1 MFKSISDKVSLP
13 DLEKQVLD
21 VWKEKDFFRK
31 SVEARKNAPDY
42 TFYEGPP
49 TANGRPGIH
58 HVFARTI
65 KDLVCRYRTMRGFQV
80 HRKAGWDTHGL
91 PVEIE
96 VEKKLG
102 LKHKG
107 EIETYGVA
115 KFNAECRKSVFE
127 YKGMWEDLTWRM
139 GYWIDMEHPYV
150 TCENEYI
157 ESVWWALDR
166 YFKEGLIYQGFK
178 IQLYCPRCGT
188 PLSSHEVSLGYR
200 DTQDPS
206 VYVKAKVKGEEN
218 TYLLV
223 WTTTP
228 WTLISNVA
236 LAVGTDVEYVKVRLK
251 GPLPPG
257 EGKQEFLI
265 LARERLSVMPEG
277 AEVVA
282 TMHGHELAGKEYERW
297 FSYFPV
303 EKKGW
308 YVITGDFVTTTD
320 GSGIVHMAPAYGEDD
335 YLASKKH
342 DLPMIQALD
351 ARGQF
356 VEGAGP
362 YAGKFF
368 KAADPAIT
376 ADLKSRGLLF
386 RKETYT
392 HSYPH
397 CWRCDTPL
405 LYYARKSWYIRTTD
419 YALDMI
425 AYNKQIHWYPPETGE
440 GRFGNWLEENKD
452 WAISRDRYWGTPIP
466 IWVCQECE
474 AKRSVG
480 SIEELRREGA
490 KLPEP
495 LDLHKPYID
504 AVVLQCQCGG
514 EMRRI
519 PELVDVWFDSGSMP
533 FAQWHYP
540 FENQDTFKHSF
551 PADFISE
558 AVDQTR
564 GWFYTLHAIS
574 SFLFR
579 QPCFKNVICSDLVLD
594 KAGQKMSKSRGNS
607 VDPFEVIG
615 KYGADSVRWFL
626 IASSPTWKPKLFDVE
641 AIAEVQRKFFSTF
654 LNTYAF
660 FALYANIDNFDHK
673 EPDVPVAERP
683 DIDRWILSLLNTTV
697 RDYNEAMESYDPT
710 RAARLVSNFTVEQLS
725 NWYVRR
731 NRRRFWKSEP
741 GRDKTAAYQTL
752 FECIAAISKMTAPV
766 APFLADEIYRAL
778 MEGTRR
784 EPFESVHIA
793 PMPESRQDLISIEL
807 EQRMDVAQR
816 IVGLVRSMRAK
827 TSLKVRQPLS
837 RIAVPAS
844 ADVRRLI
851 EQMNDVILEEVNIK
865 TIEFVDESSPIVR
878 KTATPNFKL
887 IGPKFGKQVNAVAK
901 RIREMSSAQ
910 VAQLDQA
917 GMFSA
922 ELDGTP
928 VTIVREDVTITAQS
942 IEGWLVESGDGL
954 TVALDT
960 MLTPELVKEGLAR
973 EFVNRVQNMR
983 KDAGLEVTDRIR
995 IHFEATPRVAD
1006 AIGAMSE
1013 YVKSETLATQIV
1025 PGRNSAEHW
1034 EKFDI
1039 DGESCEIG
1047 ISRA

>member
-1 MFKSISDKVSLP
+1 MFKQLSDKVSLP
-13 DLEKQVLD
+13 ALEDEVLGYWKKNDLFK
-21 VWKEKDFFRK
+21 K
-31 SVEARKNAPDY
+31 SIEARKNAPDY

-49 TANGRPGIH
+49 TANGKPGIH

-65 KDLVCRYRTMRGFQV
+65 KDLVCRYQTMRGFQV

-96 VEKKLG
+96 VEKRLG

-107 EIETYGVA
+107 EIETFGVA
-115 KFNAECRKSVFE
+115 KFNAECRRSVFE

-139 GYWIDMEHPYV
+139 GYWIDMEHPYI

-178 IQLYCPRCGT
+178 VQLYCPRCGT

-200 DTQDPS
+200 EVQDPS
-206 VYVKAKVKGEEN
+206 IYVKARIKGEDN
-218 TYLLV
+218 TYFLV

-236 LAVGTDVEYVKVRLK
+236 LAVGPDVEYVKVRYKDDL
-251 GPLPPG
+251 
-257 EGKQEFLI
+257 LI
-265 LARERLSVMPEG
+265 LAKERLTVMPEG
-277 AEVVA
+277 AEVVEN
-282 TMHGHELAGKEYERW
+282 MRGSDLVGKEYERW
-297 FSYFPV
+297 FSFFPV
-303 EKKGW
+303 DKKAW
-308 YVITGDFVTTTD
+308 YVIGADFVTTTD

-335 YLASKKH
+335 YRASKKYE
-342 DLPMIQALD
+342 LPMIQALD

-356 VEGAGP
+356 VEAAGP

-368 KAADPAIT
+368 KVADPEIT

-386 RKETYT
+386 KKETYT

-419 YALDMI
+419 YARDMI

-466 IWVCQECE
+466 IWVCGKCE
-474 AKRSVG
+474 EKRSVG
-480 SIEELRREGA
+480 SVEELRREGA
-490 KLPEP
+490 ALPEP

-504 AVVLQCQCGG
+504 DVVLKCKCGG

-519 PELVDVWFDSGSMP
+519 PELVDVWFDSGAMP

-540 FENQDTFKHSF
+540 FENQDTFKQSF

-574 SFLFR
+574 SFLFK
-579 QPCFKNVICSDLVLD
+579 QPCFRNVICSDLVLD
-594 KAGQKMSKSRGNS
+594 KNGQKMSKSRGNT

-626 IASSPTWKPKLFDVE
+626 IASSPTWKPKLFDVDN
-641 AIAEVQRKFFSTF
+641 IAEVQRKFFGTL

-660 FALYANIDNFDHK
+660 FTLYANVDGFKHT
-673 EPDVPVAERP
+673 EPDIPVSERP
-683 DIDRWILSLLNTTV
+683 DIDQWILSLLNTTAAA
-697 RDYNEAMESYDPT
+697 YLEAMDSYDPT
-710 RAARLVSNFTVEQLS
+710 RAARLVSNFTIEQLS

-741 GRDKTAAYQTL
+741 GKDKTAAYQTL
-752 FECIAAISKMTAPV
+752 FECLVAITKMTAPI
-766 APFLADEIYRAL
+766 APFMADEIYRSL
-778 MEGTRR
+778 ISETRR

-793 PMPESRQDLISIEL
+793 PMIEARKELINPEL
-807 EQRMDVAQR
+807 ESRMDVAQR
-816 IVGLVRSMRAK
+816 VVGLVRSMRTK
-827 TSLKVRQPLS
+827 TSLKTRQPLF
-837 RIAVPAS
+837 RIAIPAS
-844 ADVRRLI
+844 PDTRRLI
-851 EQMNDVILEEVNIK
+851 EKMNDVILEEINVKAIVF
-865 TIEFVDESSPIVR
+865 IDASSPIVR
-878 KTATPNFKL
+878 KTANANFKV
-887 IGPKFGKQVNAVAK
+887 IGPRFGKQVNAVAK
-901 RIREMSSAQ
+901 RIKEMSSAE
-910 VAQLDQA
+910 VVQLEQNGTFSTEVN
-917 GMFSA
+917 GM
-922 ELDGTP
+922 P
-928 VTIVREDVTITAQS
+928 ITITRDDVTISAQS
-942 IEGWLVESGDGL
+942 IEGWLVESVDGL

-960 MLTPELVKEGLAR
+960 TLTAELINEGLAR

-983 KDAGLEVTDRIR
+983 KDAGLQVTDRIR
-995 IHFEATPRVAD
+995 IHFESSNRVAE
-1006 AIGAMSE
+1006 AIGRMSD
-1013 YVKSETLATQIV
+1013 YIKSETLATQLTA
-1025 PGRNSAEHW
+1025 GRDGAEHW
-1034 EKFDI
+1034 EKWDI
-1039 DGESCEIG
+1039 DGEPCEIG
-1047 ISRA
+1047 ISKA

>member
-1 MFKSISDKVSLP
+1 MFKQISDKVSLP
-13 DLEKQVLD
+13 DLERDVLAQWQSSD
-21 VWKEKDFFRK
+21 LFKK
-31 SVEARKNAPDY
+31 SLGARKDAPDY

-107 EIETYGVA
+107 EIETYGIA

-127 YKGMWEDLTWRM
+127 YKGMWEDLTARM
-139 GYWIDMEHPYV
+139 GYWIDMEHPYI

-166 YFKEGLIYQGFK
+166 YFKEGAIYQGFK

-188 PLSSHEVSLGYR
+188 PLSSHEVAQGYK
-200 DTQDPS
+200 DVQDPS
-206 VYVKAKVKGEEN
+206 VYVKAKLKGEEN

-236 LAVGTDVEYVKVRLK
+236 LAVNPEVEYVKVRFKDDL
-251 GPLPPG
+251 
-257 EGKQEFLI
+257 LI
-265 LARERLSVMPEG
+265 LAKARLGVIGEG
-277 AEVVA
+277 AEVIESMPGSTLV
-282 TMHGHELAGKEYERW
+282 GKEYEQW
-297 FSYFPV
+297 FSYYPV
-303 EKKGW
+303 DRKAW
-308 YVITGDFVTTTD
+308 FVIGGSFVTTTD

-335 YLASKKH
+335 YQASLKH
-342 DLPMIQALD
+342 NLPMIQALD
-351 ARGQF
+351 GRGQF
-356 VEGAGP
+356 TAQAGP

-368 KAADPAIT
+368 KTADPEIT
-376 ADLKSRGLLF
+376 ADLKARGLLLK
-386 RKETYT
+386 KETYT

-397 CWRCDTPL
+397 CWRCNTPL

-419 YALDMI
+419 YAKDMI
-425 AYNKQIHWYPPETGE
+425 AFNKTIHWYPPETGE

-466 IWVCQECE
+466 IWVCQSCD

-480 SIEELRREGA
+480 SVEELRREGA
-490 KLPEP
+490 KLPDP
-495 LDLHKPYID
+495 LDLHRPYID
-504 AVVLQCQCGG
+504 DIVLKCSCGG
-514 EMRRI
+514 SMKRI
-519 PELVDVWFDSGSMP
+519 PELVDVWFDSGAMP

-540 FENQDTFKHSF
+540 FENQETFKHSF

-564 GWFYTLHAIS
+564 GWFYTLHSIS
-574 SFLFR
+574 SFLFK

-594 KAGQKMSKSRGNS
+594 KNGQKMSKTRGNT

-615 KYGADSVRWFL
+615 RYGADSVRWFL
-626 IASSPTWKPKLFDVE
+626 IASSPTWKPKLFDLE
-641 AIAEVQRKFFSTF
+641 GIADVQRKFFSTL

-660 FALYANIDNFDHK
+660 FALYANIDRFAHK
-673 EPDVPVAERP
+673 EPDVPVSERP
-683 DIDRWILSLLNTTV
+683 DIDRWILSVLNSTAAEYI
-697 RDYNEAMESYDPT
+697 DAMEAYDPT
-710 RAARLVSNFTVEQLS
+710 RAARLVAHFTTEQVS

-752 FECIAAISKMTAPV
+752 FECLVAIVKMTAPI
-766 APFLADEIYRAL
+766 APFLADEMYRNL
-778 MEGTRR
+778 MSTTKR

-793 PMPESRQDLISIEL
+793 PMIEPNQALIDADLER
-807 EQRMDVAQR
+807 RMDVAQR
-816 IVGLVRSMRAK
+816 VVGLVRSMRAK
-827 TSLKVRQPLS
+827 TSLKTRQPLA
-837 RIAVPAS
+837 RVAIPA
-844 ADVRRLI
+844 AAETRRLI
-851 EQMNDVILEEVNIK
+851 EQMTSVILEEINVK
-865 TIEFVDESSPIVR
+865 AIEFIDESSPIVR
-878 KTATPNFKL
+878 KTATANFKI

-901 RIREMSSAQ
+901 RIKEMSSAEILQ
-910 VAQLDQA
+910 LEKEGTFSTEVAGNTVA
-917 GMFSA
+917 
-922 ELDGTP
+922 
-928 VTIVREDVTITAQS
+928 IVREDVSVTAQS
-942 IEGWLVESGDGL
+942 IEGWLVDSEAGL

-960 MLTPELVKEGLAR
+960 TLTPELVNEGLAR

-983 KDAGLEVTDRIR
+983 KDAGFDVTDRIR
-995 IHFEATPRVAD
+995 IQFQAPPRIAEAVEKLST
-1006 AIGAMSE
+1006 
-1013 YVKSETLATQIV
+1013 YVMSETLATQISQ
-1025 PGRNSAEHW
+1025 GTNGNATTM
-1034 EKFDI
+1034 DI
-1039 DGESCEIG
+1039 DGENCDIT
-1047 ISRA
+1047 ITRV